1 MFKFD
6 RKQQNS
12 VKELS
17 FNKNNLI
24 KKKQLLSSV
33 SKYMEKKESLCTV
46 GGNINWYSHQG
57 KQYRGSSKN

>member
-33 SKYMEKKESLCTV
+33 SKYMEKKEPLCTV
-46 GGNINWYSHQG
+46 GGNINWYSHQ
-57 KQYRGSSKN
+57 